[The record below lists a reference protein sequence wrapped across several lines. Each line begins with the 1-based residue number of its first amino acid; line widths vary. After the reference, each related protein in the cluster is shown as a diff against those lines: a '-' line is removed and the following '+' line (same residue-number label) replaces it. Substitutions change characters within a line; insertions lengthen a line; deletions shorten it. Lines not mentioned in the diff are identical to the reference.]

1 MKQSSDNTVRGNDRH
16 AGAPDALLRVD
27 FLADLVCP
35 WSFMGSR
42 RLREAL
48 KQVHGPSEVYWYPF
62 QLNPD
67 MPAGGKS
74 FEQYVTEKFGSM
86 ALIEPA
92 LRQLEEAGRREGIR
106 FDFGAIRNVPNTLLA
121 HRAVKS
127 AAEASRADDY
137 AERLFSAFFE
147 HGRDIGSRET
157 LIEIADEAGL
167 APDALRDTLDDEASQ
182 TLVLAEEALARRSGM
197 TGVPGFLLNRRLL
210 VVGAQEVPALL
221 QGFSRAMF
229 GDEQGEEPEATI
241 H

>member
-1 MKQSSDNTVRGNDRH
+1 MEQTPDKTVRQDSR
-16 AGAPDALLRVD
+16 AEAVPDALLRVD

-48 KQVHGPSEVYWYPF
+48 KQVRGPAEVYWYPF

-67 MPAGGKS
+67 MPAEGKP
-74 FEQYVTEKFGSM
+74 FEQYVNDKFGSM

-92 LRQLEEAGRREGIR
+92 LLQLEQAGRREGIR
-106 FDFGAIRNVPNTLLA
+106 FDFGSIRNVPNTLLA

-127 AAEASRADDY
+127 AAEVSLAGEY

-157 LIEIADEAGL
+157 LVEIAEEAGL
-167 APDALRDTLDDEASQ
+167 APDALRKTLDDENSA
-182 TLVLAEEALARRSGM
+182 TLVRAEEALARRSGM

-210 VVGAQEVPALL
+210 VVGAQDVESLVN
-221 QGFSRAMF
+221 GFSRAMF